1 MQIVNL
7 FLTQSKEWITN
18 IDLLEKLRKLKA
30 DECEILYIH
39 SALSFGTPNP
49 DSKRITWRD
58 LRNFIDIKGV
68 NHLYANFYF

>member
-49 DSKRITWRD
+49 WI
-58 LRNFIDIKGV
+58 
-68 NHLYANFYF
+68 